1 MRPARL
7 PQMIAAVFVA
17 MNLIVVHR
25 LDGGQ
30 VLINPDAITSM
41 HSPMAPGPRKL
52 LIEGAQCAIGLYDG
66 KIISVRESCA
76 QVRRLIHDAT
86 RMPTPPQ

>member
-1 MRPARL
+1 MF
-7 PQMIAAVFVA
+7 AAMLVA

-25 LDGGQ
+25 IDGGQ

-41 HSPMAPGPRKL
+41 HSPMAPGAPRKL
-52 LIEGAQCAIGLYDG
+52 LIEGAQCAIGLHDG

-86 RMPTPPQ
+86 RMPPPPQ